1 MTDAIQA
8 GAQLSKPDED
18 IEVAMLTGH
27 AVGSVQ
33 KILPGR
39 QGRSEPRRAAAYGE
53 PAGDFV
59 ACTLDFARGIPGDMP
74 RDPGKQAHLTG
85 RR

>member
-1 MTDAIQA
+1 
-8 GAQLSKPDED
+8 
-18 IEVAMLTGH
+18 V
-27 AVGSVQ
+27 
-33 KILPGR
+33 
-39 QGRSEPRRAAAYGE
+39 RAAAYWE

-74 RDPGKQAHLTG
+74 RDPGKQVHLTG